1 MQSPTKTVPL
11 ISGLGEISDRYDVLL
26 CDVWGVL
33 HNGREAF
40 PAASEALSAYRARG
54 GVVVLI
60 TNAPRP
66 RAPIREQVVKFGLSP
81 DAFDEVVTS
90 GDVSIALI
98 AERIN
103 QSVHHIGPERD
114 LSLFAAAAERARKP
128 AKLVGPEEADYVL
141 CTGLFNDDVETPA
154 DYESRL
160 GRIVERKIPFLC
172 ANPDLVVHRGERL
185 IYCAGAL
192 AEKLRELGGEP
203 LYCGKPHAPIYR
215 VAIETAEAILGR
227 KVDPR
232 RVLAVGDGMRTDIA
246 GAIGQ
251 GLDALFV
258 SGGIHLAEIHG
269 SDDAAAALRVLFD
282 SADLW
287 PLAVIKALA
296 P

>member
-1 MQSPTKTVPL
+1 
-11 ISGLGEISDRYDVLL
+11 
-26 CDVWGVL
+26 
-33 HNGREAF
+33 
-40 PAASEALSAYRARG
+40 LSAYRARG

-66 RAPIREQVVKFGLSP
+66 RAPIREQVLKFGLSA
-81 DAFDEVVTS
+81 DAFDEIVTS

-98 AERIN
+98 AERIH
-103 QSVHHIGPERD
+103 QRVHHIGPERD
-114 LSLFAAAAERARKP
+114 LSLFAAAGELARAP
-128 AKLVGPEEADYVL
+128 VKLVGPEEADYVL
-141 CTGLFNDDVETPA
+141 CTGLFDDDVETPA
-154 DYESRL
+154 DYDARL

-203 LYCGKPHAPIYR
+203 IYCGKPHAPIYR
-215 VAIETAEAILGR
+215 VAIETAEAIRGR

-232 RVLAVGDGMRTDIA
+232 RILAVGDGMRTDIA

-251 GLDALFV
+251 GLDAMFV
-258 SGGIHLAEIHG
+258 SGGIHLDEVHG
-269 SDDAAAALRVLFD
+269 SGDEAEALRMLFD
-282 SADLW
+282 SANLW
-287 PLAVIKALA
+287 PVAAIKALE

>member
-1 MQSPTKTVPL
+1 MPASTKTVPV
-11 ISGLGEISDRYDVLL
+11 IPGLGAISDRYEVVL

-40 PAASEALSAYRARG
+40 PAASAALSAYRARG

-66 RAPIREQVVKFGLSP
+66 RAPIREQVLKFGLSA

-98 AERIN
+98 AERID
-103 QSVHHIGPERD
+103 QRVYHIGPQRD
-114 LSLFAAAAERARKP
+114 LSLFVAAGEQAGRAARLGGP
-128 AKLVGPEEADYVL
+128 AAADYVL
-141 CTGLFNDDVETPA
+141 CTGLFNDDFETPA
-154 DYESRL
+154 DYDGLLSDL
-160 GRIVERKIPFLC
+160 AQRKIPFLC
-172 ANPDLVVHRGERL
+172 ANPDLVVHRGESL

-192 AEKLRELGGEP
+192 AESFRAFGGEP

-215 VAIETAEAILGR
+215 VAIETAEAVLGR

-232 RVLAVGDGMRTDIA
+232 RILAVGDGMRTDMA

-258 SGGIHLAEIHG
+258 SGGIHFADVHG
-269 SDDAAAALRVLFD
+269 SRDEAEGLARLFESAHIWPVAA
-282 SADLW
+282 
-287 PLAVIKALA
+287 IKALA